1 MTKRKCMKKHY
12 PESIC
17 MVEKLVL
24 FHGTRFRISLIVHEY
39 YCEKCNKVRDIW
51 FLGR

>member
-1 MTKRKCMKKHY
+1 MRKGKCLKKHY

-17 MVEKLVL
+17 MAERFVL
-24 FHGTRFRISLIVHEY
+24 FHGTKFRVALCVHEY
-39 YCEKCNKVRDIW
+39 YCKECNKVRDIW